1 MKPPYFGEYTPIIK
15 NGLIVAYVFEV
26 KEEE

>member
-1 MKPPYFGEYTPIIK
+1 MTPYFGEYTPIID

-26 KEEE
+26 KEEKC

>member
-15 NGLIVAYVFEV
+15 NGLIVGYAWEV
-26 KEEE
+26 KEEK